1 MLLYRLISHF
11 NCSRLVDSGWF
22 SFIVRRATRIL
33 LGAKSVHFYSQQCRN
48 PSPPKKNLCLFSLL
62 HKLQDVNQRAATRR
76 CLPVIETSFKQV
88 YNVGVGGGLLPWD
101 REKQK
106 RWLETWQLRNVWNLP
121 FLVAGKEVRDE
132 QQARLCNTYHLF
144 QDI

>member
-22 SFIVRRATRIL
+22 VHSEGPLVYFWVR
-33 LGAKSVHFYSQQCRN
+33 SQFTFTAN
-48 PSPPKKNLCLFSLL
+48 SAEIHPPKNKLCLFSLL

-132 QQARLCNTYHLF
+132 QQARLCNSYHLF